1 MNDFFDSLK
10 DIKKELEKDKR
21 PKKTKSQVT
30 KLANFDISEDE
41 KAEFTSEFD
50 LQKESISSREK
61 RLQNEFLTYIKG
73 ENIKKIDN

>member
-1 MNDFFDSLK
+1 MK
-10 DIKKELEKDKR
+10 KIKSR
-21 PKKTKSQVT
+21 KKTKSQVT
-30 KLANFDISEDE
+30 KLENFDISEDE

-61 RLQNEFLTYIKG
+61 RLQNEFLAYIKG